1 MQIIGPVQAKNL
13 WKGDETMKIIAGVV
27 TLLLGLTLGQSLSM
41 AVDRGG
47 REEDAKVS
55 PSLAAGRKAV
65 NAKDFAGAI
74 QQLNKA
80 AAETPKD
87 ADVQNL
93 LGYSY
98 RNLGQY
104 DKAME
109 HYQLALKLDPRH
121 RGAHEYIGEL
131 YLKMDQPAEA
141 EKHLSALSSACLF
154 GCEEY
159 TDLKK
164 AIAEYKAKK
173 PATN

>member
-1 MQIIGPVQAKNL
+1 MRN
-13 WKGDETMKIIAGVV
+13 IAGVV
-27 TLLLGLTLGQSLSM
+27 TLLLGLTVGQSSSI

-47 REEDAKVS
+47 RDEEAKAS

-65 NAKDFAGAI
+65 NAKDFTGAI
-74 QQLNKA
+74 QQLTKA

-98 RNLGQY
+98 RNLGQF

-109 HYQLALKLDPRH
+109 HYRVALQLDPRH
-121 RGAHEYIGEL
+121 RGAHEYLGEL

-141 EKHLSALSSACLF
+141 EKQLSALSSACLF

-173 PATN
+173 SAAK

>member
-1 MQIIGPVQAKNL
+1 MRITV
-13 WKGDETMKIIAGVV
+13 GVV
-27 TLLLGLTLGQSLSM
+27 TLLLGLTVGQSLSM
-41 AVDRGG
+41 AIDRGG
-47 REEDAKVS
+47 GGDEAKVS

-74 QQLNKA
+74 QELTKA

-98 RNLGQY
+98 RNLGQF

-109 HYQLALKLDPRH
+109 HYQLALQLDPRH
-121 RGAHEYIGEL
+121 RGANEYIGEL

-141 EKHLSALSSACLF
+141 EKHLSVLSRACLF
-154 GCEEY
+154 GCEE
-159 TDLKK
+159 
-164 AIAEYKAKK
+164 
-173 PATN
+173 

>member
-1 MQIIGPVQAKNL
+1 
-13 WKGDETMKIIAGVV
+13 MKIIAGVV

-109 HYQLALKLDPRH
+109 HYQLALQLDPRH

>member
-1 MQIIGPVQAKNL
+1 MR
-13 WKGDETMKIIAGVV
+13 IIAGVV

-55 PSLAAGRKAV
+55 PSLTAGRKAV

-98 RNLGQY
+98 RNLGQF

-109 HYQLALKLDPRH
+109 HYQLALQLDPRH
-121 RGAHEYIGEL
+121 RGAHEYLGEL
-131 YLKMDQPAEA
+131 YLKMDQPTEA
-141 EKHLSALSSACLF
+141 EKHLSALSRACLF

-164 AIAEYKAKK
+164 AIADYKSKQAGR
-173 PATN
+173 